1 MDTKTRRR
9 RRNNLGMATSVV
21 AAGEPSSP
29 DQFAKLP
36 DELAVEIL
44 SRSTMTLNEAARYSL
59 LGKRWRHLWQSI
71 DGGVLDFNQ
80 KSNDEQQGNDR
91 NHISHEERRRF
102 ADWVDQAISR
112 ITATT
117 LDGLRIGFNLFE
129 MEEEARR
136 WIQFGFAA
144 RVKQLTL
151 SCYFVHQSGE
161 AHLGVSG
168 SLFLAPEFLR
178 RQDLG
183 RLEVLEFQGVAK
195 IPQGALDH
203 IFSNCPNLQR
213 LSLTNCIFHE
223 EGTVVRVCSPKL
235 QRLTFHFPQ
244 YFHFLARI
252 VLLSAPGLHTLEVG
266 GGPWLPTMEFGDD
279 IPLLRELCC
288 YNRGLLIEQRCYFPW
303 SRSQFDKFAP
313 RLQILKYELSS
324 LCFPPLRP
332 YHLQEW
338 VLFEK
343 LTVLDLRMYMDNNAS
358 SLLHCTG
365 LLRAAPM
372 LRRFSMSFL
381 PAGCHRFREHRGQS
395 AHELST
401 WKHHSLQEL
410 HLHGVH
416 PLAKKEQQVFDP
428 HLLQL
433 ELAAYIIINSPSL
446 NQPSAFNHHELS
458 IQKNMTGDTME
469 IRSQRAQ
476 LYRNGTAS
484 MARKMMI
491 SGDDNDAE

>member
-9 RRNNLGMATSVV
+9 RRNLGMATSVV

-36 DELAVEIL
+36 NELAVEIL
-44 SRSTMTLNEAARYSL
+44 SRSAMTLNEAARYSL

-91 NHISHEERRRF
+91 NRISHEERRRF
-102 ADWVDQAISR
+102 ADRVDQAISR

-117 LDGLRIGFNLFE
+117 LDGLRIGFNLLE

-151 SCYFVHQSGE
+151 SSYFVQKSGE

-244 YFHFLARI
+244 PLHFLARI
-252 VLLSAPGLHTLEVG
+252 VLVSAPGLHTLEVG
-266 GGPWLPTMEFGDD
+266 GGPWLPMIEFGDD

-313 RLQILKYELSS
+313 RLQFL
-324 LCFPPLRP
+324 
-332 YHLQEW
+332 
-338 VLFEK
+338 
-343 LTVLDLRMYMDNNAS
+343 NNAS

-372 LRRFSMSFL
+372 LSRFSMSFL

-410 HLHGVH
+410 HFHGVH

-428 HLLQL
+428 HVLQL

-446 NQPSAFNHHELS
+446 NQVFIDTTNLISDSREPHEVDADILRARMQLETHLHS
-458 IQKNMTGDTME
+458 HTAT
-469 IRSQRAQ
+469 SQIHFT
-476 LYRNGTAS
+476 YC
-484 MARKMMI
+484 
-491 SGDDNDAE
+491 